1 MRYVVSDIH
10 GDFDLLVKYLK
21 KVNFNS
27 NDILYVLGDVL
38 DKGKDIVKLID
49 LLFHKL
55 KNNCVVIAGN
65 HEYDF
70 SKYVKILISD
80 NLDDETILKKV
91 QDYLQIEEP
100 ISFEDIETI
109 LNLPFYVEEEEF
121 IMVHSGVSFDIKGR
135 LKALSETPIEELV
148 YNRRFKN
155 TDFLIDIGKC
165 VFFGHTPTSY
175 VCGKPKILIYKKD
188 KTIGKSLKDYY
199 KIHLDT
205 GNYLSGVLGGFCIDT
220 LSVDYV
226 CL

>member
-10 GDFDLLVKYLK
+10 GNFHLLVKYLK

-91 QDYLQIEEP
+91 QDYLQIEKP

-109 LNLPFYVEEEEF
+109 LNLLHQQVLYMCYYCYLNFEYFYNS
-121 IMVHSGVSFDIKGR
+121 I
-135 LKALSETPIEELV
+135 
-148 YNRRFKN
+148 Y
-155 TDFLIDIGKC
+155 FLISK
-165 VFFGHTPTSY
+165 
-175 VCGKPKILIYKKD
+175 
-188 KTIGKSLKDYY
+188 
-199 KIHLDT
+199 
-205 GNYLSGVLGGFCIDT
+205 
-220 LSVDYV
+220 
-226 CL
+226 